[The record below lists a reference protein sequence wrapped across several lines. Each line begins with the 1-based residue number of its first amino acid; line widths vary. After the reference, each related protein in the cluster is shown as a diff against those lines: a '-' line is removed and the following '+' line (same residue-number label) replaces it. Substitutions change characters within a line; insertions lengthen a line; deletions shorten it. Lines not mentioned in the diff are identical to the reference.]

1 MQYVKQFNN
10 FIVVVLLSLI
20 SVTSYAQSTTRS
32 EFPSDRSK
40 MDAKVSMLMHY
51 ALEQQEK
58 KTSDEVV
65 SPSKLLDVLITDTD
79 TSGELHVKLF
89 VKTTDLGAALGS
101 IDGLEVLGQFG
112 EVASIRVPALQL
124 ERLAS
129 LESVSRIEAM
139 HRRAPLND
147 NANEET
153 GVNRLHQIRTTS
165 VPNGYLGQ
173 GVIVGVIDTGIDFNH
188 PDFRNESGTRIL
200 FIRETNEGET
210 KVWSANDINTNP
222 SSVTQRD
229 FDGHGTHV
237 AGTAASSNPNYL
249 GVAPLS
255 DIVAVKTDFSDG
267 DILAGVQFVFNVATE
282 LNRPAVAN
290 LSLGG
295 HSGSHDG
302 NSLSDV
308 AMSSLAGPGRVIVAA
323 GGNEGQDFL
332 HSSHQSQGNSPQTG
346 TYTPI
351 HYNSGKTVIG
361 AYFDEPADVKFGIVV
376 FFKGTLTYSRAW
388 GKGDAYEKQE
398 LQAGPGFTVTFE
410 GETSKNEGIHEILIL
425 AQYSLE
431 DVPNVEEGDF
441 EIYMY
446 SYGSGTFNAWVQN
459 GDHFNPAQNIE
470 ARIYGG
476 NTNSTVGSP
485 ATAKE
490 VIAVGS
496 YVTRNSWTAANGSQN
511 NIEAQVGNISGFSSK
526 GPSRDGRLLPHITA
540 PGELIASASSSDIPE
555 DKRDVARILPGGMH
569 HLSEGTSMATPHTA
583 GIIALMLEANPNLNA
598 REVRDILQQTAR
610 SDNFTSVEI
619 PNNTWG
625 PGKIDAYAAVMAA
638 ANRAVNIDRD
648 STVPGDYALHQN
660 YPNPFNPSTNISFT
674 IPVTGNVQLS
684 VYNVLGQRVST
695 LLNGPMSAGSHTVNF
710 SASRLS
716 SGVYLYQLRAG
727 DFVQNRT
734 MLLIK

>member
-1 MQYVKQFNN
+1 MRIVKHFNDLV
-10 FIVVVLLSLI
+10 VVVLLSLI
-20 SVTSYAQSTTRS
+20 SVASYAQSATRS
-32 EFPSDRSK
+32 EFPSDKSK

-51 ALEQQEK
+51 ALEQQAK
-58 KTSDEVV
+58 ITSDEVV
-65 SPSKLLDVLITDTD
+65 SPSKLLDVLITDID
-79 TSGELHVKLF
+79 ASGELHVKLF
-89 VKTTDLGAALGS
+89 VRTTDLGAALES
-101 IDGLEVLGQFG
+101 IEGLEVLGTFG

-129 LESVSRIEAM
+129 LETVSRIEAM
-139 HRRAPLND
+139 NRRAPLND
-147 NANEET
+147 NANDDTRVTE
-153 GVNRLHQIRTTS
+153 LHQFRSTA
-165 VPNGYLGQ
+165 VPNGYLGE

-200 FIRETNEGET
+200 YIRETSEGQT
-210 KVWSANDINTNP
+210 TVWSANDINTNP
-222 SSVTQRD
+222 SAVTQRD

-237 AGTAASSNPNYL
+237 TGTAAGNNPNYL

-267 DILAGVQFVFNVATE
+267 DILAGVQFVFDVATE
-282 LNRPAVAN
+282 LNKPAVAN

-323 GGNEGQDFL
+323 GGNEGQDFI
-332 HSSHQSQGNSPQTG
+332 HSSHQTQGDTPQTG
-346 TYTPI
+346 TYTRVASTEG
-351 HYNSGKTVIG
+351 NTLIG
-361 AYFDEPADVKFGIVV
+361 AYFDDPADIHFGFVMV
-376 FFKGTLTYSRAW
+376 FKGEVTYSRSW
-388 GKGDAYEKQE
+388 GKGDMYDSVE
-398 LQAGPGFTVTFE
+398 LQLAPDFTAVVE
-410 GETSKNEGIHEILIL
+410 GETSNNGGTHEIMIA
-425 AQYSLE
+425 AQYVLDEVS
-431 DVPNVEEGDF
+431 NVEEDDF

-446 SYGSGTFNAWVQN
+446 SYGSGTFNAWIQN
-459 GDHFNPAQNIE
+459 GDHFSSNENIE
-470 ARIYGG
+470 AFIYAG
-476 NTNSTVGSP
+476 NSNSTVGSP

-511 NIEAQVGNISGFSSK
+511 NIEAQVGNISGFSSR
-526 GPSRDGRLLPHITA
+526 GPSRDGRILPHITA
-540 PGELIASASSSDIPE
+540 PGELIASASSADVPE
-555 DKRDVARILPGGMH
+555 EKRDVARILPGGIH
-569 HLSEGTSMATPHTA
+569 HLSEGTSMATPHTS
-583 GIIALMLEANPNLNA
+583 GIIALMLEANPKLSA

-610 SDNFTSVEI
+610 SDNFTTAEI

-638 ANRAVNIDRD
+638 ANQAVNIDRD
-648 STVPGDYALHQN
+648 PTLPSDYALHQN
-660 YPNPFNPSTNISFT
+660 YPNPFNPSTNINFT
-674 IPVTGNVQLS
+674 IPVAGNVQLN